1 MFPTLVKIPIFGLDV
16 TIYAYGTVIVLS
28 FLLAS
33 WWTKRRAAKSLGA
46 PEDRVFNVAFAVL
59 FVGLGGARFVYALAN
74 YPEFTRRPLSLF
86 YIWEGGLVGYG
97 GMAAGLLFLAW
108 FLPRRAVKG
117 EYLEGKAWSLFDLL
131 ARGACLAFA
140 LGWFASLL
148 AGDDYGR
155 ATTSPLGIPAT
166 WFSDG
171 TPAKSYVADPR
182 HGFDLLTTRLHPT
195 QLYES
200 ALALVLF
207 GILALAAKRKPAP
220 GRVAALFLM
229 LHALGHALIETLR
242 GDADKRGMVVGDF
255 LSWSQF
261 LAIPV
266 FFVGV
271 ALWLIRKPDRVPH
284 AGRR

>member
-1 MFPTLVKIPIFGLDV
+1 MHPTLFRIPLFGREI
-16 TIYAYGTVIVLS
+16 TIYAYGTIIVLA
-28 FLLAS
+28 FLLAA
-33 WWTKRRAAKSLGA
+33 WWAKRRAAKTLSL
-46 PEDRVFNVAFAVL
+46 PEERVFNIEFAVL
-59 FVGLGGARFVYALAN
+59 FIGLAGARFVYALAN
-74 YPEFTRRPLSLF
+74 YHEFTSRPLSFL

-97 GMAAGLLFLAW
+97 GLVAGLLFLAW
-108 FLPRRAVKG
+108 YMPKRAEKG

-131 ARGACLAFA
+131 ARGAALALA

-148 AGDDYGR
+148 AGDDFGK

-166 WFSDG
+166 WFADG
-171 TPAKSYVADPR
+171 TPAKAYVADPK

-207 GILALAAKRKPAP
+207 FALGVLARKKPAP

-229 LHALGHALIETLR
+229 LHALGHGVLETFR
-242 GDADKRGMVVGDF
+242 GDAEKRGMVVADF

-266 FFVGV
+266 FFAGV
-271 ALWLIRKPDRVPH
+271 AIWLIRKPDRASH
-284 AGRR
+284 APRR